1 MSGSTQGERKLAS
14 PAPNAIGS
22 AMSDRERSVEKGGPP
37 ERAQQRKGSR
47 FLRWYFAMKYRV
59 FRRERRPDDG
69 RRGLVMLQIDAL
81 AYAELRR
88 AIELGYCP
96 TIERMVREEG
106 YTLRRWFCGLPSATP
121 YAQAGIFHGENE
133 GIPAF
138 RFYDKAE
145 RRVITCNTPAGV
157 QYIRDRIHAPG
168 ALAGGS
174 SYVNLLDG
182 DAQTVAFT
190 VATRE
195 RMSVFRR
202 LGGWRMAMLI
212 LMHPIRLMRMGLQA
226 VLEWL
231 REEYERGVGEL
242 AGKRTHSE
250 GLFPFLRVFVNV
262 VVREL
267 QTMAILLDV
276 YLGVPVIYSTFMQ
289 YDELAHHFGPSSFQA
304 LRDLRRTDARIREI
318 RRMIENHGGRPYDI
332 VILSDHGMTPSAS
345 YRVQYG
351 ETLGRTVERT
361 LEDEATQTGE
371 RALRATAS
379 FAVHSEYAD
388 VGAQVV
394 QAVADVTP
402 ERHRTTRRALLRFRD
417 WVRSRYGL
425 RELILPEKYRV
436 EPQHDVVVTYSS
448 DLAHLYFVDEPRPL
462 ELSDI
467 TQDQRR
473 AYLYDELLR
482 HPGVGLL
489 GTRNGP
495 SVHLESTSGAAV
507 IVGGELAVVR
517 GTNPL
522 EVYGTGGQ
530 VVRAIEHLITQRNS
544 GDIVLF
550 GAYDGYEIV
559 SFDDQIGAHGAA
571 GGNQLYPF
579 LIGPPHLELRTAT
592 LEDARDVHAAI
603 LARYAGVARHA
614 AALGYLLVGC
624 LLGLGSRLTVG
635 RLEAQVPARDSVG
648 VVAGQV
654 VDATT
659 REARPG
665 AGVALVGT
673 TRGAVADSAG
683 RFVIPNVP
691 RGAVTLRAR
700 LLGYRTLERA
710 VTVRAN
716 DTVRVVLSLETE
728 ATVLGA
734 VRTEARPVERE
745 MFEARPNVGTVQLTS
760 RAREGVPK
768 FGEADIIRVVQL
780 LPGVEARNDFSTGL
794 NVRGGEADQNLILL
808 DGYPIYNPFHLG
820 GLFSTFIDPTVRDL
834 TLMTGGFPAR
844 HGGRLSS
851 VLDVRSIDEARSGVH
866 GTAEVSLLATTAQLG
881 GSFASAKG
889 SWSVAGRRTY
899 ADKFVKLISSNEL
912 PYHFRDEQARA
923 SYAFTPTTRLSLTVY
938 DGRDALD
945 ANIASFG
952 DSTDANASAGTFR
965 FGWGNTVAGATLT
978 KNAAGHGRPA
988 LARALFGDSTMLEQH
1003 ASISTFSTMLDLGE
1017 GSLVLRNSVADRRL
1031 AGSVTAHT
1039 GAHDRSYGYDV
1050 ASYGIKYVAIALSGD
1065 TRLYDLHQRPTSA
1078 AGYVDDL
1085 WRIAPGWII
1094 EAGMR
1099 SEAITG
1105 QGWLGLSPRISAKH
1119 FLTRDF
1125 ALTAAVGRFS
1135 QWTHSL
1141 AREDIPVRL
1150 FDFWIS
1156 SDSVTPVSRAWHY
1169 VGGVER
1175 WFGPARYARVE
1186 GFYKRYD
1193 RLLDANPQEDPG
1205 IRGDE
1210 FFPVTGDSYGFD
1222 VLLRQVER
1230 GPTSGWI
1237 SYTYAVATR
1246 VRDTLHYFPGHDRRH
1261 NLNIVGSWRLA
1272 KYVLGARFGYATG
1285 TPYTDIVGQI
1295 VRRVYD
1301 PGVNTYGTRGGGSE
1315 LQFVGGPRNAARMPT
1330 TQRLDVDVTRTFR
1343 VRGTIVAPY
1352 LSVVN
1357 AYDAKNVFLYV
1368 FDYTKSP
1375 PTRQAISQFPF
1386 LPSAGV
1392 TIRF

>member
-1 MSGSTQGERKLAS
+1 MSGSTHGDRKLAN

-22 AMSDRERSVEKGGPP
+22 AMSDRKHSVDDGGPP
-37 ERAQQRKGSR
+37 QHPERKGSR
-47 FLRWYFAMKYRV
+47 FLRWYFALKYRA

-96 TIERMVREEG
+96 TIEGMVREEG

-157 QYIRDRIHAPG
+157 QYIRDRIRAPG

-182 DAQTVAFT
+182 DAQTVALT

-212 LMHPIRLMRMGLQA
+212 ALHPIRVMRMTFQA
-226 VLEWL
+226 ILEWL

-242 AGKRTHSE
+242 ARKRTHSE
-250 GLFPFLRVFVNV
+250 GLFPFVRVLVNV

-318 RRMIENHGGRPYDI
+318 RRMIESHGGRQYDI

-345 YRVQYG
+345 YRVRFG
-351 ETLGRTVERT
+351 ETLGRTVERL
-361 LEDEATQTGE
+361 LEDEATRTGE
-371 RALRATAS
+371 HPLRSTAS
-379 FAVHSEYAD
+379 FAMRSEYAD
-388 VGAQVV
+388 MGAQVV

-402 ERHRTTRRALLRFRD
+402 EHHRNTRRALLRFRD

-436 EPQHDVVVTYSS
+436 EPQHEVVVTYSS
-448 DLAHLYFVDEPRPL
+448 DLAHLYFVDDPRPL

-467 TQDQRR
+467 TADSRR
-473 AYLYDELLR
+473 EYLYRELLH

-495 SVHLESTSGAAV
+495 SVHLESSSGSAV
-507 IVGGELAVVR
+507 IVGGELAEVGGV
-517 GTNPL
+517 NPL
-522 EVYGTGGQ
+522 EPYGTAGA
-530 VVRAIEHLITQRNS
+530 VVRAVEHLVMQRNA

-550 GAYDGYEIV
+550 GEYDGYEIV

-571 GGNQLYPF
+571 GGNQLHPF
-579 LIGPPHLELRTAT
+579 LIGPAHLKLKAAR
-592 LEDARDVHAAI
+592 LEDARDVHAAV
-603 LARYAGVARHA
+603 LKRYASSVVHA
-614 AALGYLLVGC
+614 TTAGCFVIAALLGARRAGAQLPVSYGVG
-624 LLGLGSRLTVG
+624 TIAG
-635 RLEAQVPARDSVG
+635 R
-648 VVAGQV
+648 V
-654 VDATT
+654 VDEATSEP
-659 REARPG
+659 RAG
-665 AGVALVGT
+665 ASIVVVGT
-673 TRGAVADSAG
+673 TRGAIADPAG
-683 RFVIPNVP
+683 RFVIGSVTAGN
-691 RGAVTLRAR
+691 VTLRAR
-700 LLGYRTLERA
+700 LLGYK
-710 VTVRAN
+710 TVDLHTVVRSG
-716 DTVRVVLSLETE
+716 DTTRVELRLAAE
-728 ATVLGA
+728 AALLGP
-734 VRTEARPVERE
+734 VRTEARAVDRE
-745 MFEARPNVGTVQLTS
+745 AFEARPNVGTVQLTA
-760 RAREGVPK
+760 RAAEGVPR
-768 FGEADIIRVVQL
+768 FGEPDVIRVVQL

-820 GLFSTFIDPTVRDL
+820 GLFSTFMVPTVRDL

-844 HGGRLSS
+844 YGGRLSS
-851 VLDVRSIDEARSGVH
+851 VLDVHSADEPRAGVH
-866 GTAEVSLLATTAQLG
+866 GTAEVSLLATTAALG
-881 GSFASAKG
+881 GAFAGGKG
-889 SWSVAGRRTY
+889 SWTLAGRRTY
-899 ADKFVKLISSNEL
+899 ADKFVELISTNTL
-912 PYHFRDEQARA
+912 PYHFRDEQAHA
-923 SYAFTPTTRLSLTVY
+923 SYAFTPSAHLSFTIY
-938 DGRDALD
+938 NGRDALD
-945 ANIASFG
+945 ANLASLG
-952 DSTDANASAGTFR
+952 DSSSAGAGTIR

-978 KNAAGHGRPA
+978 KTLASQNRPA
-988 LARALFGDSTMLEQH
+988 LVRAILGDSTMLEQRG
-1003 ASISTFSTMLDLGE
+1003 SVSRFSTALDLGA
-1017 GSLVLRNSVADRRL
+1017 GSLALSNDVADRRL
-1031 AGSVTAHT
+1031 AGSITAHT
-1039 GAHDRSYGYDV
+1039 GAHDRTYGYDV
-1050 ASYGIKYVAIALSGD
+1050 ATYAISYEATALQGA
-1065 TRLYDLHQRPTSA
+1065 TRLYDLRQRPRSSA
-1078 AGYVDDL
+1078 AYVDDL
-1085 WRIAPGWII
+1085 WRISPTWLL
-1094 EAGMR
+1094 EAGLR
-1099 SEAITG
+1099 GESVTG
-1105 QGWLGLSPRISAKH
+1105 QGWLGVSPRFSAKH
-1119 FLTRDF
+1119 FLSHDL
-1125 ALTAAVGRFS
+1125 AITAAVGRFTQS
-1135 QWTHSL
+1135 AHSL

-1150 FDFWIS
+1150 FDFWVS
-1156 SDSVTPVSRAWHY
+1156 SDSAIQVSRAWQY
-1169 VGGVER
+1169 IAGAER
-1175 WFGPARYARVE
+1175 WFGASRYARVE

-1193 RLLDANPQEDPG
+1193 RLLEANAQEDPD
-1205 IRGDE
+1205 IHGDE
-1210 FFPVTGDSYGFD
+1210 FLPVAGESYGAD
-1222 VLLRQVER
+1222 LLLRQLER
-1230 GPTSGWI
+1230 GPFSGWI

-1246 VRDTLHYFPGHDRRH
+1246 IRDSVHYFPGHDRRH
-1261 NLNIVGSWRLA
+1261 DLNVVANWRLA
-1272 KYVLGARFGYATG
+1272 RFVLGVRFGYASG

-1301 PGVNTYGTRGGGSE
+1301 PGTNQYGTRGGGS
-1315 LQFVGGPRNAARMPT
+1315 QVMFVGGSRNGARLPA
-1330 TQRLDVDVTRTFR
+1330 TQRLDVDVTRDFR
-1343 VRGTIVAPY
+1343 VRGASVAPY
-1352 LSVVN
+1352 LSIVN
-1357 AYDAKNVFLYV
+1357 AYNARNVFLYV
-1368 FDYTKSP
+1368 FDYTTSP